1 LPPFFVQPNVSSSFP
16 RCACGLR
23 GSSCAG
29 QPYLHLQSA

>member
-1 LPPFFVQPNVSSSFP
+1 LLPFFARPNVSSSFP
-16 RCACGLR
+16 RCVSGLR